1 MVKVLTRF
9 GRRNLARIGLLA
21 LTIAILQ
28 TQVAQLAFAHHPEIS
43 ATVDCNGLIGFTA
56 EAFQTTDAERRENHD
71 VRIQLKTFDG
81 STWSAYTE
89 IAQGQ
94 FLPTQNPPYQFSG
107 TFQLTQPLPEK
118 VQLKAIAMVKWGP
131 NETFSEPGQFR
142 ETDVETV
149 PECPSTP
156 GAQILGANC
165 AEGGADIKF
174 TNTGGGTSTFEV
186 FVGDSLIDRVEVT
199 SSQGSV
205 TKTYPMVE
213 NETKTFVVKSGG
225 EVVDSETVTFNCE
238 EETVLGASI
247 AKDCAE
253 GGIRIDFTNPGQSPV
268 DFTVSKNGSVIDTV
282 AVGPQGLSK
291 VYPMTEGETA
301 TFEAKSGDFTSGPV
315 PMTFDCVNP
324 DATFTHSCVAGGEQ
338 VTLTNTGAELP
349 VEFTVSK
356 NGTELEKVTVV
367 AGGQA
372 SKTYPMAE
380 DETSTFSVSGAGV
393 TKTATVT
400 HDCVLGTQFNNP
412 SGNQATNQAGPQPT
426 QVKGEKIQAPEV
438 EGEAL
443 PRTGLNEDRSFRLAM
458 VALILLLAGA
468 GIVMT
473 GRLAGNQH
481 L

>member
-1 MVKVLTRF
+1 MLKVLRRF
-9 GRRNLARIGLLA
+9 GRRNLARIGLLG
-21 LTIAILQ
+21 LTIAVLQ
-28 TQVAQLAFAHHPEIS
+28 TQIAQIALAHHPEIQ
-43 ATVDCNGLIGFTA
+43 ATVDCNGLISWSA
-56 EAFQTTDAERRENHD
+56 EAWQTDEAARRENHD

-81 STWSAYTE
+81 STWSSYTE

-131 NETFSEPGQFR
+131 DETFSEPGRFQ
-142 ETDVETV
+142 ETEVQTV
-149 PECPSTP
+149 PECPSTR
-156 GAQILGANC
+156 GAQILGSNC

-174 TNTGGGTSTFEV
+174 TTGSDTSTFEV
-186 FVGDSLIDRVEVT
+186 FVGDTLLDTVEVT
-199 SSQGSV
+199 ASQGSV

-213 NETKTFVVKSGG
+213 DETKTFVVKVGG
-225 EVVDSETVTFNCE
+225 EVIDSETVTFNCE
-238 EETVLGASI
+238 EENVLAAQI

-253 GGIRIDFTNPGQSPV
+253 GGIRIDFTNPGDSAV

-282 AVGPQGLSK
+282 AVSPQGLSK

-301 TFEAKSGDFTSGPV
+301 TYEVKSGDFTSGPV
-315 PMTFDCVNP
+315 QMTFDCVNP
-324 DATFTHSCVAGGEQ
+324 DATFVHSCVPAGEQ
-338 VTLTNTGAELP
+338 ITLTNTGAELP

-367 AGGQA
+367 AGGQV

-380 DETSTFSVSGAGV
+380 DETSTFAVSGAGV

-412 SGNQATNQAGPQPT
+412 SVNPTATQTGPQPT
-426 QVKGEKIQAPEV
+426 QVKGEKIQSPEV

-473 GRLAGNQH
+473 GRLASDQQ